1 MTLKTKLYDT
11 DYVLVDSKTKKPME
25 GYEIIYHYTSV
36 INAFND
42 RLMKEGCEYVS
53 MSELSDEDKNKY
65 IETIKET
72 EEFYNERTK
81 YGR

>member
-1 MTLKTKLYDT
+1 MKLITKLYDT
-11 DYVLVDSKTKKPME
+11 DYVIVDSKTKEPME

-36 INAFND
+36 INHFNEM
-42 RLMKEGCEYVS
+42 LMEEGCEYVS

-72 EEFYNERTK
+72 EECYNECTK
-81 YGR
+81 FI

>member
-1 MTLKTKLYDT
+1 M
-11 DYVLVDSKTKKPME
+11 
-25 GYEIIYHYTSV
+25 
-36 INAFND
+36 
-42 RLMKEGCEYVS
+42 REGCEYVS

-81 YGR
+81 FV

>member
-1 MTLKTKLYDT
+1 MAVKLYDT
-11 DYVLVDSKTKKPME
+11 DYVIVDSKTKKPME

-36 INAFND
+36 INGFNEK
-42 RLMKEGCEYVS
+42 LMKEGCEYVS

-72 EEFYNERTK
+72 EESYNERTK
-81 YGR
+81 FI

>member
-1 MTLKTKLYDT
+1 MALTTKLYDT
-11 DYVLVDSKTKKPME
+11 DYVLVDSETKKPME

-36 INAFND
+36 INDFNE

-81 YGR
+81 FI